1 MRPGCAANAEL
12 NSSQAGSAPII
23 ASNSFPEGPSNCPL
37 ITSTAFASSKDRL
50 LFLSVSVLVGS
61 HTSKERLCS
70 LNLKSCSVPKRSF
83 SSLKQ
88 ATKPVV
94 LPFANP
100 KTLSLGASTVT
111 SRSLWA

>member
-1 MRPGCAANAEL
+1 M
-12 NSSQAGSAPII
+12 
-23 ASNSFPEGPSNCPL
+23 ASNSLPLGPSSWPL
-37 ITSTAFASSKDRL
+37 MTSTALASSNDL
-50 LFLSVSVLVGS
+50 LDFFSVSVDVGS
-61 HTSKERLCS
+61 QTSKLRACS
-70 LNLKSCSVPKRSF
+70 LKRRSCSVPKRSF

-100 KTLSLGASTVT
+100 RTFSFGALTVT

>member
-1 MRPGCAANAEL
+1 M
-12 NSSQAGSAPII
+12 
-23 ASNSFPEGPSNCPL
+23 ASNSLPLGPSNCPL
-37 ITSTAFASSKDRL
+37 MTRTAFASSNDRL

-70 LNLKSCSVPKRSF
+70 DKRRSCSVANRSF

-94 LPFANP
+94 VPFASP
-100 KTLSLGASTVT
+100 RTLSLGASTVT

>member
-1 MRPGCAANAEL
+1 M
-12 NSSQAGSAPII
+12 

-37 ITSTAFASSKDRL
+37 MTRTAFASSSDL
-50 LFLSVSVLVGS
+50 LDFLSVSVLVGS
-61 HTSKERLCS
+61 HTSKERLNS
-70 LNLKSCSVPKRSF
+70 LNRRSCSVPNKSF

-94 LPFANP
+94 LPFASP
-100 KTLSLGASTVT
+100 KTLSFGASTVT

>member
-1 MRPGCAANAEL
+1 M
-12 NSSQAGSAPII
+12 
-23 ASNSFPEGPSNCPL
+23 ASNSLPLGPSSCPL
-37 ITSTAFASSKDRL
+37 ITRTAFASSNDL
-50 LFLSVSVLVGS
+50 LDFLSVSVDVGS
-61 HTSKERLCS
+61 QTSKLRACS
-70 LNLKSCSVPKRSF
+70 LKRRSCSVPKRSF

-100 KTLSLGASTVT
+100 RTFSFGALTVT

>member
-1 MRPGCAANAEL
+1 M
-12 NSSQAGSAPII
+12 
-23 ASNSFPEGPSNCPL
+23 ASNSFPLGPSSWPL
-37 ITSTAFASSKDRL
+37 MTRTAFASSSDL
-50 LFLSVSVLVGS
+50 LDFFSVSVLVGS
-61 HTSKERLCS
+61 QTSKLRECS
-70 LNLKSCSVPKRSF
+70 LSRKSCSVPKRSF

-100 KTLSLGASTVT
+100 KTLSFGALTIT

>member
-1 MRPGCAANAEL
+1 M
-12 NSSQAGSAPII
+12 

-37 ITSTAFASSKDRL
+37 MTRTAFASSSDRL

-70 LNLKSCSVPKRSF
+70 LNLRSCSVAKRSF

-100 KTLSLGASTVT
+100 RTFSFGALTVT

>member
-1 MRPGCAANAEL
+1 M
-12 NSSQAGSAPII
+12 
-23 ASNSFPEGPSNCPL
+23 ASNSLPLGPSNCPL
-37 ITSTAFASSKDRL
+37 MTRTALASSNDL
-50 LFLSVSVLVGS
+50 LDFFSVSVDVGS
-61 HTSKERLCS
+61 QTSKLRACS
-70 LNLKSCSVPKRSF
+70 LNLRSCSVPNKSF

-94 LPFANP
+94 LPFASP

>member
-1 MRPGCAANAEL
+1 M
-12 NSSQAGSAPII
+12 

-37 ITSTAFASSKDRL
+37 ITRTAFASSSDR
-50 LFLSVSVLVGS
+50 FDFFSVSVDVGS
-61 HTSKERLCS
+61 QTSKLRECS
-70 LNLKSCSVPKRSF
+70 LNLKSCSVPNKSF

-100 KTLSLGASTVT
+100 NTLSLGASTVT